1 MLSVEDTCILKCQ
14 QDQKYDTVWVMPSV
28 LGLGLF
34 RILSEG
40 ARLWYCEGD
49 IRIVIFNLIL
59 LVIREHNFNVV
70 NGIMTLMCNQDLDIV
85 MGDQNIN
92 TVGC

>member
-1 MLSVEDTCILKCQ
+1 MSTGSEIE
-14 QDQKYDTVWVMPSV
+14 DTVWGMPSV

-40 ARLWYCEGD
+40 ARLWHCEGD
-49 IRIVIFNLIL
+49 IRKVIFNLIL